1 MTLIAILGRQ
11 PELGTAELESILGAE
26 CLKPIAG
33 AVLIEKEVQGVPF
46 FRFGGLMKLGK
57 VLNILDTTQWRDIEE
72 YLISACAEHSLSV
85 PEGKLTIGLSTYGFK
100 LSPKML
106 ERTGLS
112 IKKAVKATGRP
123 VRLVPNKDLDI
134 SAAQVLHN
142 KLTHENGWDLI
153 MYRDGSKTILARTAF
168 VQDIEG
174 YTARDQARPHRD
186 ARVGMLPPKLA
197 QIIINLA
204 TGQIDKFVVDSSQL
218 IEAQAANSKLK
229 TENYNLTLL
238 DPFCGTGVILQEAS
252 LMNFNVYGTDND
264 PRMIEY
270 TSKNLDWLQEK
281 VIGYRLKVTGGLARN
296 SNLQPI
302 TSNLELGDAT
312 KFKWKQPIDAVAT
325 EVFLGKPMSGK
336 PEPKIIREEIA
347 EVQQLLK
354 TAIRNLAGQLKPGTK
369 CCFAIPAWFYDG
381 NVHLL
386 PLIDQIE
393 EIGYTLTKFRHVRP
407 GPLIYR
413 REGQI
418 VGRQLLTCIVK

>member
-1 MTLIAILGRQ
+1 MSLIAILGRQ
-11 PELGTAELESILGAE
+11 PELGIAELESILGAD
-26 CLKPIAG
+26 CLKPIPG
-33 AVLIEKEVQGVPF
+33 AVLIEKEVGDVPF
-46 FRFGGLMKLGK
+46 FRFGGIMKLGT
-57 VLNILDTTQWRDIEE
+57 VLNILETTQWRDIEE
-72 YLISACAEHSLSV
+72 YLINACAKYSAAV
-85 PEGKLTIGLSTYGFK
+85 PEGKLTIGLSTYGYQ
-100 LSPKML
+100 LSNKML

-142 KLTHENGWDLI
+142 KLTHANGWDLI
-153 MYRDGSKTILARTAF
+153 IYRDGGRTILARTAF

-204 TGQIDKFVVDSSQL
+204 TPNKVTGERLEVTEDS
-218 IEAQAANSKLK
+218 APNS
-229 TENYNLTLL
+229 NLQPTTSNLVIL

-252 LMNFNVYGTDND
+252 LMGYSVYGTDND
-264 PRMIEY
+264 ARMVDY
-270 TSKNLDWLQEK
+270 TSKNLQWLQT
-281 VIGYRLKVTGGLARN
+281 RFNVTPKYSA
-296 SNLQPI
+296 
-302 TSNLELGDAT
+302 EVGDAT
-312 KFKWKQPIDAVAT
+312 KFKWKQPIDVVAT
-325 EVFLGKPMSGK
+325 ETTLGKPMSGK

-354 TAIRNLAGQLKPGTK
+354 NSLRNLAGQLKPGTK

-393 EIGYTLTKFRHVRP
+393 EIGYTLATFRHVRP

-418 VGRQLLTCIVK
+418 VGRQLLVVIKK

>member
-1 MTLIAILGRQ
+1 MPLIAILGRQ
-11 PELGTAELESILGAE
+11 PELGIAELESILGSD
-26 CLKPIAG
+26 CLKPIPG
-33 AVLIEKEVQGVPF
+33 AVVIEKEVSGVPF
-46 FRFGGLMKLGK
+46 FRFGGLMKLAK
-57 VLNILDTTQWRDIEE
+57 VLNVLETTQWRDIEE
-72 YLISACAEHSLSV
+72 YLINACVEHSASV
-85 PEGKLTIGLSTYGFK
+85 PEGKLTLGLSTYGYQ
-100 LSPKML
+100 LSNKML

-153 MYRDGSKTILARTAF
+153 IYRDGGRTILARTAF

-174 YTARDQARPHRD
+174 YTARDQARPFRD

-204 TGQIDKFVVDSSQL
+204 MDSRQIRSSD
-218 IEAQAANSKLK
+218 IEERKSNEHDHRSPISDLR
-229 TENYNLTLL
+229 LL

-252 LMNFNVYGTDND
+252 LMGYSVYGTDND
-264 PRMIEY
+264 ARMIDY
-270 TSKNLDWLQEK
+270 TNKNLQWLQT
-281 VIGYRLKVTGGLARN
+281 RFNVTPKYSA
-296 SNLQPI
+296 
-302 TSNLELGDAT
+302 EVGDAT
-312 KFKWKQPIDAVAT
+312 RFKWKQPVDVVAT
-325 EVFLGKPMSGK
+325 ETTLGKPMSGK
-336 PEPKIIREEIA
+336 PEPKVIREEIA

-354 TAIRNLAGQLKPGTK
+354 NALRNLASQLKPGTK

-393 EIGYTLTKFRHVRP
+393 EIGYTLVTFRHVRP

-418 VGRQLLTCIVK
+418 VGRQLLTVIVK

>member
-1 MTLIAILGRQ
+1 MSLIAILGRQ
-11 PELGTAELESILGAE
+11 PELGIAELESILGSD
-26 CLKPIAG
+26 CLKPIPG
-33 AVLIEKEVQGVPF
+33 AVIIEKEVSDVPF

-57 VLNILDTTQWRDIEE
+57 VLNILETTQWRDIEE
-72 YLISACAEHSLSV
+72 YLIKACAEHSTSV
-85 PEGKLTIGLSTYGFK
+85 PDGKLTLGLSTYGYQ
-100 LSPKML
+100 LSTKML

-153 MYRDGSKTILARTAF
+153 IYRDGGRTILARTVF

-197 QIIINLA
+197 QTIINLA
-204 TGQIDKFVVDSSQL
+204 TGSPLETTNYQ
-218 IEAQAANSKLK
+218 LK
-229 TENYNLTLL
+229 TIL
-238 DPFCGTGVILQEAS
+238 DPFCGTGVILQEAA
-252 LMNFNVYGTDND
+252 LMGYTVYGTDND
-264 PRMIEY
+264 ARMVDY
-270 TSKNLDWLQEK
+270 TSKNLQWLQT
-281 VIGYRLKVTGGLARN
+281 RFNVTPKYSA
-296 SNLQPI
+296 
-302 TSNLELGDAT
+302 EVGDAT

-354 TAIRNLAGQLKPGTK
+354 NALRNLAGQLKPGTK
-369 CCFAIPAWFYDG
+369 CCFAIPAWFYEG

-393 EIGYTLTKFRHVRP
+393 EIGYTLSTFRHVRP

-418 VGRQLLTCIVK
+418 VGRQLLTVIKK

>member
-1 MTLIAILGRQ
+1 MTLIALLGRQ
-11 PELGTAELESILGAE
+11 PELGIAELESILGSD
-26 CLKPIAG
+26 CLKPIPG
-33 AVLIEKEVQGVPF
+33 AVIIEKEVQDVPF

-57 VLNILDTTQWRDIEE
+57 VLNTLETTQWRDIEE
-72 YLISACAEHSLSV
+72 YLIPACVEHSATV
-85 PEGKLTIGLSTYGFK
+85 PEGKLTIGLSAYGFNLTSK
-100 LSPKML
+100 IL

-134 SAAQVLHN
+134 SAAQILHN

-153 MYRDGSKTILARTAF
+153 IYRDGGRTILARTAF

-174 YTARDQARPHRD
+174 YTARDQARPFRD

-204 TGQIDKFVVDSSQL
+204 AGDKPQT
-218 IEAQAANSKLK
+218 I
-229 TENYNLTLL
+229 L

-252 LMNFNVYGTDND
+252 LMGYSVYGTDND
-264 PRMIEY
+264 ARMIEY
-270 TSKNLDWLQEK
+270 TQKNLDWLQT
-281 VIGYRLKVTGGLARN
+281 RFNVTPKYSA
-296 SNLQPI
+296 
-302 TSNLELGDAT
+302 EVGDAT

-354 TAIRNLAGQLKPGTK
+354 NALRNLAGQLKPGTK

-393 EIGYTLTKFRHVRP
+393 EIGYTLSTFRHVRP